1 MHPEPHW
8 GCCELPSPQR
18 AVGGGGPGYLES
30 HRQDSAFLEKQ
41 RRCRY
46 LQEKL
51 KHIKRQI
58 QDYDRGGA
66 VYF

>member
-1 MHPEPHW
+1 MLWEGVP
-8 GCCELPSPQR
+8 R
-18 AVGGGGPGYLES
+18 AEHSTAAS

-51 KHIKRQI
+51 THIKRQI
-58 QDYDRGGA
+58 QDYDHGSA